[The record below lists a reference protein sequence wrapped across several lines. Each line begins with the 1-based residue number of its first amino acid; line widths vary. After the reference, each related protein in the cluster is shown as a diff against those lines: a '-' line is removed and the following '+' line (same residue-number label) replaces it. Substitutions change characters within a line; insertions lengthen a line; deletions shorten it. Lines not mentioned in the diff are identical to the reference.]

1 VGILFRRPLGRS
13 VAATLVAIL
22 VVASSISSQTSYTHY
37 FGNLH
42 AHTSYSDG
50 SGTPEQAFAQAR
62 QHLDFIAVTEHN
74 HSEAERG
81 ASDRADGLLIADD
94 PSLYTRLKN
103 AADAATTDG
112 EFVAFWGQEFSTIS
126 NGNHS
131 NVFQA
136 DGVLG
141 FDNGDYRGLLES
153 LDSEVVQFN
162 HPWDNK
168 KTPNYGYA
176 QFKSYTKLRQAA
188 EKNVRLIEVI
198 NGPGTKNDTGLHATV
213 KGESF
218 YKDYLARG
226 LRLAPSANQDNH
238 YFTWGDL
245 TGARTVV
252 LATELSRRGILQA
265 IRARRCY
272 ATTDRNLRITFT
284 VHGAVMG
291 KEITSTD
298 RDLLVEY
305 EIADDDEP
313 NAPYTVAAVFGNPKV
328 SGSATQKKLTSET
341 GDHTG
346 EFTVK
351 TPHANTFI
359 YLRVTQHPNAATKRD
374 VVITAPVWVLAGS

>member
-1 VGILFRRPLGRS
+1 MGLRRPLGRS
-13 VAATLVAIL
+13 VAATFVAIL
-22 VVASSISSQTSYTHY
+22 VLASPLDSQNGFTHY

-50 SGTPEQAFAQAR
+50 SGTPEEAFAQAR

-81 ASDRADGLLIADD
+81 AKDRADGLLIADD

-126 NGNHS
+126 KGNHS
-131 NVFQA
+131 NVLQA
-136 DGVLG
+136 DSVLR
-141 FDNGDYRGLLES
+141 FDNGDYRGLLAS
-153 LDSEVVQFN
+153 LDTEVVQFN
-162 HPWDNK
+162 HPWDND
-168 KTPNYGYA
+168 TANYGYA

-213 KGESF
+213 KGEGT
-218 YKDYLARG
+218 YKNYLSRG

-265 IRARRCY
+265 IRARRTY
-272 ATTDRNLRITFT
+272 ASTDQNLRVTFT
-284 VHGAVMG
+284 VHGAMMG
-291 KEITSTD
+291 KEITSSD
-298 RDLLVEY
+298 RDLQIKYDV
-305 EIADDDEP
+305 ADDNEG
-313 NAPYTVAAVFGNPKV
+313 NAPYTVAVVYGNPKV

-341 GDHTG
+341 GDHEG
-346 EFTVK
+346 EFTVT

-359 YLRVTQHPNAATKRD
+359 YLKITQHPGSNTKRD
-374 VVITAPVWVLAGS
+374 VAITAPVWVLAGT

>member
-1 VGILFRRPLGRS
+1 MALRRPLVRS
-13 VAATLVAIL
+13 VAATFVAVLVL
-22 VVASSISSQTSYTHY
+22 ASSLGSQSSYTHY

-50 SGTPEQAFAQAR
+50 SGTPEDAFAQAR

-81 ASDRADGLLIADD
+81 ANDRADGLLIADD
-94 PSLYTRLKN
+94 PSLYTRLKH
-103 AADAATTDG
+103 AADAATIDG

-126 NGNHS
+126 KGNHS

-136 DGVLG
+136 GGVLG
-141 FDNGDYRGLLES
+141 FDNGDYRALLAS
-153 LDSEVVQFN
+153 LDTEVVQFN
-162 HPWDNK
+162 HPWDND
-168 KTPNYGYA
+168 TANYGYG
-176 QFKSYTKLRQAA
+176 QFKSYSKMRQAT

-198 NGPGTKNDTGLHATV
+198 NGPGTKNDTGLRATV
-213 KGESF
+213 KGEGH
-218 YKDYLARG
+218 YKNYLSRG

-265 IRARRCY
+265 IRARRSY
-272 ATTDRNLRITFT
+272 ASTDQNVRVTFT

-291 KEITSTD
+291 KEITSND
-298 RDLLVEY
+298 RDLQIVY
-305 EIADDDEP
+305 EVADEDEG
-313 NAPYTVAAVFGNPKV
+313 NAPYTVAAVYGNPKV

-346 EFTVK
+346 EFTLK

-359 YLRVTQHPNAATKRD
+359 YLKITQHPSSTTKRD